1 MCAFGRRKEMKSILC
16 KRKSGISFADRI
28 QVVKQIKKEKQFEY
42 LEPIGKIYCLR
53 DLDFN
58 VPLLHVEFEGWV
70 TH

>member
-1 MCAFGRRKEMKSILC
+1 M
-16 KRKSGISFADRI
+16 
-28 QVVKQIKKEKQFEY
+28 VKQIKKEKQFEY

-58 VPLLHVEFEGWV
+58 VSLLHVEFEGWV

>member
-1 MCAFGRRKEMKSILC
+1 MI
-16 KRKSGISFADRI
+16 
-28 QVVKQIKKEKQFEY
+28 KQIKKEKQFEY
-42 LEPIGKIYCLR
+42 LELIGKIYCLR